1 MVRDSVLLLPRA
13 WVQSL
18 VKELKSQKTHGTAKK
33 RKEKKKK
40 AYQSLKGAGAPIGK
54 FLAFISL
61 NDYIRKGKSNIKNL
75 KLLL

>member
-33 RKEKKKK
+33 RNKNKYFKKESKFMPRKSVL
-40 AYQSLKGAGAPIGK
+40 YVFGACSEC
-54 FLAFISL
+54 LL
-61 NDYIRKGKSNIKNL
+61 NSNLIYHDYMHA
-75 KLLL
+75 